1 MEIKIGKVELG
12 LTANGTPKVYIF
24 PEDADFNNTSEAIEV
39 IGELESLY
47 ASTRKKG
54 EIVELI
60 EKGKWKNLKINDE
73 YIKAYNSQAYDRV
86 KNLFKVSLIALNKS
100 LNGNRTQLDIETAK
114 ILLTDDLELFL
125 KFQDETLKI
134 LKDSSTD
141 YSKEVVRNL
150 KLPMSEQTL
159 NPYQELNKLTLQSIN
174 NISKDYKIINNCEEV
189 KVKNKTS
196 K

>member
-54 EIVELI
+54 ETVELI

-100 LNGNRTQLDIETAK
+100 LNGNRTQLDIDTAK

-125 KFQDETLKI
+125 KFQDETLKV
-134 LKDSSTD
+134 LKDSNTE
-141 YSKEVVRNL
+141 YSKEVIKNL
-150 KLPMSEQTL
+150 KLPMCEQTL

-174 NISKDYKIINNCEEV
+174 NISKEYKIINNCEEV
-189 KVKNKTS
+189 KAKNKIS